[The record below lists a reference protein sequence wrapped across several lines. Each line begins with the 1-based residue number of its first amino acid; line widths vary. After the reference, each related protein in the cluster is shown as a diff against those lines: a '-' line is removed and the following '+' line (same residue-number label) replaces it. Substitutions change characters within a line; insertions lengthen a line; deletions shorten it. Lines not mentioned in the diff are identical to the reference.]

1 MKKVIV
7 ILHVFLIICVGEGCI
22 STFADLE
29 HELLTYPGNKHQLSR
44 AFFPLRHEVNPVC
57 VTSYYYVG
65 INRSS
70 IDKESCSGLN
80 SSMSDEDEEMTGCTK
95 WQWCTNSFY
104 MAIDLPQ
111 LEAFSFY
118 IILDATTDVTLE
130 LPPLC
135 GDTDHDINNQHFLR
149 ATASVSYQISDS
161 HHTYACT

>member
-1 MKKVIV
+1 MIV
-7 ILHVFLIICVGEGCI
+7 ILHVFLLVCVGEGCI
-22 STFADLE
+22 NTFADLE

-65 INRSS
+65 INSSS
-70 IDKESCSGLN
+70 IDKANCSGLLN
-80 SSMSDEDEEMTGCTK
+80 SSMSDEGEEMTGCTK

-111 LEAFSFY
+111 LEDFSFY
-118 IILDATTDVTLE
+118 IILDTTTDVTLE

-135 GDTDHDINNQHFLR
+135 GNTDRDINNQHFLR
-149 ATASVSYQISDS
+149 ATVSVS
-161 HHTYACT
+161 